1 MAEPTPLLLET
12 IRIEEGVIHNL
23 SYHQAR
29 MNRTRE
35 HLFHTFSVIDLA
47 SKLSAPSKRGT
58 FRCRV
63 LYGQEIEH
71 IEYLPYTPKEI
82 KSLRI
87 IASDIEYRHKY
98 ANREAFE
105 ALLASTPKADD
116 VIIEKEGLLTDTT
129 IANIALFKEGKWYTP
144 KKPLLEGTMRAKFLD
159 RGILH
164 PKDITKDELDTYTHV
179 ALINAMIGF
188 KILNNITIE

>member
-1 MAEPTPLLLET
+1 MPEPTPLLLET

-23 SYHQAR
+23 PYHQAR
-29 MNRTRE
+29 MNKSRE

-47 SKLSAPSKRGT
+47 SKLSIPSDKGT

-63 LYGQEIEH
+63 LYGHEIER
-71 IEYLPYTPKEI
+71 IEYLPYAPKEI
-82 KSLRI
+82 KSLKV

-105 ALLASTPKADD
+105 ALLASTPEADE

-129 IANIALFKEGKWYTP
+129 IANIAFFKEGKWYTP
-144 KKPLLEGTMRAKFLD
+144 RKPLLEGTMRAKFLD

-164 PKDITKDELDTYTHV
+164 PRDITKEGLHDYTHV

-188 KILNNITIE
+188 KILNKITIE